1 MSRPGSMA
9 GRRHGGHDFR
19 PSCGGTSV
27 PVVISRA
34 DEYAAGVARSLTG
47 GPHHRGAMPMSGDGL
62 RAVAADNTGG
72 VVSTPPLVPVSQ
84 IDTVFVMQGAAGQRL
99 VDALLAAAP
108 R

>member
-1 MSRPGSMA
+1 
-9 GRRHGGHDFR
+9 
-19 PSCGGTSV
+19 
-27 PVVISRA
+27 
-34 DEYAAGVARSLTG
+34 
-47 GPHHRGAMPMSGDGL
+47 MPMSGDGL